1 MQGPE
6 GSSVS
11 WCFHLLPFLLL
22 AWTCCPAPLPSR
34 NGEPGLPSLCQHH
47 RGGLRWRQRLVV
59 SGTIS
64 ARNISDSSSRPISSL
79 PPPST
84 KINGISLVASEA
96 GMEMAYVVPTMFTI
110 NQKVVPYKMTML
122 IPLLLQD
129 RKAFGSEC
137 IVNTL
142 GKHPFYRVKALG
154 RLVPDVMQPWHLIWP

>member
-1 MQGPE
+1 MTALAGFQMKIALRKSHRPPCKASPYKEWAGVQEMQGPE

-47 RGGLRWRQRLVV
+47 RGGLWWRQRLVF

-64 ARNISDSSSRPISSL
+64 ARNISDSSSSPISSL

-84 KINGISLVASEA
+84 KINGISLVASET

-110 NQKVVPYKMTML
+110 NQKVVPYKVTMPM
-122 IPLLLQD
+122 PLLL
-129 RKAFGSEC
+129 
-137 IVNTL
+137 
-142 GKHPFYRVKALG
+142 
-154 RLVPDVMQPWHLIWP
+154 